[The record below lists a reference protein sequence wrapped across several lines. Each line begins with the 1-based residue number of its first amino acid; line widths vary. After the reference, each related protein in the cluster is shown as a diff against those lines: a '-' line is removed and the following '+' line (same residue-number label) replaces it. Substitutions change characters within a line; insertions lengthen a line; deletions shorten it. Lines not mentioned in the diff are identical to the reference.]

1 MRKRILAAVLAMF
14 VLTTS
19 SAFAAEKEITKEYTF
34 VTDKDAELEFAD
46 VGKGDLSEIPLEIE
60 IEGKTYNAVSAD
72 FSLAKKPPEVKKT
85 YKDLAKKEVPETIK
99 KDGEEL
105 KIIDTKWTE
114 TKRTAATGTK
124 RYYGY
129 NTQPEAPA
137 TKEITATL
145 PNGKTIT
152 VTGNF
157 IDIKRVKG
165 DFTKPFSVTAKFIG
179 GEDVENYILPDGS
192 KIPNDESI
200 PVFKGY
206 EDVILKNLGYS
217 TKNYRITG
225 GKWISDY
232 YTDDNGETCRKAK
245 FTGSQRGT
253 DWVATYRET
262 LTEDSPQYAIYS
274 ADCTYRSDDMTV
286 KATVAYEKESGI
298 NKTIL
303 MIAGIL
309 LALMVIAGVI
319 SGILMTAKKRK
330 KEETENERVAKRQK
344 GKKLW

>member
-1 MRKRILAAVLAMF
+1 MKKRILTTVLIFF
-14 VLTTS
+14 VLTTQI
-19 SAFAAEKEITKEYTF
+19 AFATQKEVTKEYTF
-34 VTDKDAELEFAD
+34 VTNKDAEIEFSD
-46 VGKGDLSEIPLEIE
+46 IGKGDLSEIPLSIE
-60 IEGKTYNAVSAD
+60 EGGKTYHAVSAD
-72 FSLAKKPPEVKKT
+72 FSLAKKPTEVKKT
-85 YKDLAKKEVPETIK
+85 YEDLDKKEVPKTIE

-124 RYYGY
+124 RYHGY

-157 IDIKRVKG
+157 VDIKRVKG

-179 GEDVENYILPDGS
+179 GEDVENYILHDGI

-232 YTDDNGETCRKAK
+232 YTDDNGETCRKAQ
-245 FTGSQRGT
+245 FTGTQRGT

-262 LTEDSPQYAIYS
+262 LTEDSVQYATYT

-286 KATVAYEKESGI
+286 KAAVSYQRESHL
-298 NKTIL
+298 KTIIIL
-303 MIAGIL
+303 TAAAIAIIAIFTAL
-309 LALMVIAGVI
+309 LL
-319 SGILMTAKKRK
+319 SFLKKKRDK
-330 KEETENERVAKRQK
+330 QQAEETNFEGYN
-344 GKKLW
+344 

>member
-1 MRKRILAAVLAMF
+1 MRKRILAAVLVMF

-34 VTDKDAELEFAD
+34 VTDKDAELEFTN

-60 IEGKTYNAVSAD
+60 IEGKTYHAVSAD
-72 FSLAKKPPEVKKT
+72 FSLAKKPTEVKKT
-85 YKDLAKKEVPETIK
+85 YEDLDKKEVPETIE

-114 TKRTAATGTK
+114 TKRTAATGIK

-145 PNGKTIT
+145 PSGQTIT

-157 IDIKRVKG
+157 VDIKRVKG
-165 DFTKPFSVTAKFIG
+165 DFTKPFEVTAKFIG

-217 TKNYRITG
+217 TKKYRITD

-232 YTDDNGETCRKAK
+232 YADDNGETCRMAK
-245 FTGSQRGT
+245 FTGTQRGT
-253 DWVATYRET
+253 DWVANYREV
-262 LTEDSPQYAIYS
+262 LSDASPSLATYT

-286 KATVAYEKESGI
+286 KAAVSYQRESHL
-298 NKTIL
+298 KTIIIL
-303 MIAGIL
+303 TAAAIAIIALFTAL
-309 LALMVIAGVI
+309 LL
-319 SGILMTAKKRK
+319 SFLKKKRDK
-330 KEETENERVAKRQK
+330 QQAEETNFEGYN
-344 GKKLW
+344 

>member
-1 MRKRILAAVLAMF
+1 MKKRILTTVLMIL
-14 VLTTS
+14 VLQAQF
-19 SAFAAEKEITKEYTF
+19 AFAAQKEVTKEYTF
-34 VTDKDAELEFAD
+34 VTNKDAELTFAD
-46 VGKGDLSEIPLEIE
+46 IGKGDLSEIPLTIDVD
-60 IEGKTYNAVSAD
+60 GKRYQAAEAE
-72 FSLAKKPPEVKKT
+72 FSLAKEPEKVTET
-85 YKDLAKKEVPETIK
+85 YEDLTSKDVPESIE
-99 KDGEEL
+99 KDGDVYTL
-105 KIIDTKWTE
+105 TDVKWTVS
-114 TKRTAATGTK
+114 KRTAATGTK

-145 PNGKTIT
+145 PNGKAIT

-157 IDIKRVKG
+157 VDIKRVKG
-165 DFTKPFSVTAKFIG
+165 DFTKPFEVTAKFIG

-217 TKNYRITG
+217 TQNYRITG
-225 GKWISDY
+225 GKWIADY
-232 YTDDNGETCRKAK
+232 YTDDSGEICRKAK
-245 FTGSQRGT
+245 FTGTQRGT

-262 LTEDSPQYAIYS
+262 LTEDSPQYASYS

-286 KATVAYEKESGI
+286 KAAVTYEKESGI
-298 NKTIL
+298 NKTVLI
-303 MIAGIL
+303 IAGIL
-309 LALMVIAGVI
+309 LTLMVIAGVI

-330 KEETENERVAKRQK
+330 KEETENESATKRQK
-344 GKKLW
+344 G

>member
-1 MRKRILAAVLAMF
+1 MRKRILAAVLVMF

-34 VTDKDAELEFAD
+34 VTDKDAELEFTN

-72 FSLAKKPPEVKKT
+72 FSLAKKPTEVKKT
-85 YKDLAKKEVPETIK
+85 YEDLDKKEVPETIE
-99 KDGEEL
+99 KDGEVYTL
-105 KIIDTKWTE
+105 TDVKWTE

-232 YTDDNGETCRKAK
+232 YTDNNGETCRKAQ
-245 FTGSQRGT
+245 FTGTQRGT

-262 LTEDSPQYAIYS
+262 LTEDSPQYAIYT
-274 ADCTYRSDDMTV
+274 ADCTYRSDNMTV
-286 KATVAYEKESGI
+286 KAAVSYQRESHL
-298 NKTIL
+298 KTIIIL
-303 MIAGIL
+303 TAAAIAIIALFTAL
-309 LALMVIAGVI
+309 LL
-319 SGILMTAKKRK
+319 SFLKKKRDK
-330 KEETENERVAKRQK
+330 QQAEETNFEGYN
-344 GKKLW
+344 

>member
-1 MRKRILAAVLAMF
+1 MKKRILTTVLIFF
-14 VLTTS
+14 VLTTQI
-19 SAFAAEKEITKEYTF
+19 AFATQKEVTKEYTF
-34 VTDKDAELEFAD
+34 VTNKDAEIEFSD
-46 VGKGDLSEIPLEIE
+46 IGKGDLSEIPLEIE
-60 IEGKTYNAVSAD
+60 IEGKTYHAVSAD
-72 FSLAKKPPEVKKT
+72 FSLAKKPTEVKKT
-85 YKDLAKKEVPETIK
+85 YEDLDKKEVPETIK

-105 KIIDTKWTE
+105 KLIATKWTE

-157 IDIKRVKG
+157 VDIKRVKG
-165 DFTKPFSVTAKFIG
+165 DFTKPFEVTAKFIG
-179 GEDVENYILPDGS
+179 DEDVESYILPDGS

-200 PVFKGY
+200 PAFRGY

-217 TKNYRITG
+217 TKNYRITS

-245 FTGSQRGT
+245 FSGTQRGT

-262 LTEDSPQYAIYS
+262 LTEDSVQYATYT

-286 KATVAYEKESGI
+286 KAVVTYEKEGMSFLMKALLIGSAAVI
-298 NKTIL
+298 IL
-303 MIAGIL
+303 AIFFIL
-309 LALMVIAGVI
+309 
-319 SGILMTAKKRK
+319 ILGRIRK
-330 KEETENERVAKRQK
+330 KEENAERKDV
-344 GKKLW
+344 

>member
-19 SAFAAEKEITKEYTF
+19 SAFAAENEITKEYTF

-46 VGKGDLSEIPLEIE
+46 VGKGDLSEIPLSIE
-60 IEGKTYNAVSAD
+60 VGGKTYHAVSAD
-72 FSLAKKPPEVKKT
+72 FSLEKKPTEVQKT
-85 YKDLAKKEVPETIK
+85 YEDLDKKEVPETIK

-105 KIIDTKWTE
+105 KLADTKWTE
-114 TKRTAATGTK
+114 TKRSAATGTK

-145 PNGKTIT
+145 PSGKTIT
-152 VTGNF
+152 VTGSF
-157 IDIKRVKG
+157 VDIKRVKG
-165 DFTKPFSVTAKFIG
+165 DFTKPFEVTAKFIG

-206 EDVILKNLGYS
+206 EDIILKNLGYS

-225 GKWISDY
+225 GKWITDY
-232 YTDDNGETCRKAK
+232 YDENGETCRKAQ
-245 FTGSQRGT
+245 FTGTQRGT

-262 LTEDSPQYAIYS
+262 LTENSVQYATYT

-330 KEETENERVAKRQK
+330 KEETENERAAKRQK

>member
-1 MRKRILAAVLAMF
+1 MKKRILTTVLILF
-14 VLTTS
+14 VLTTQI
-19 SAFAAEKEITKEYTF
+19 AFAAQKEVTKEYTF
-34 VTDKDAELEFAD
+34 VTNKDAQIEFSD
-46 VGKGDLSEIPLEIE
+46 IGKGDLSEIPLSIE
-60 IEGKTYNAVSAD
+60 EGGKTYQAVSAD
-72 FSLAKKPPEVKKT
+72 FSLEKKPIEVKKT
-85 YKDLAKKEVPETIK
+85 YEDLDKKEVPESIE

-105 KIIDTKWTE
+105 KLTNTKWTE
-114 TKRTAATGTK
+114 AKRSAASGTK

-157 IDIKRVKG
+157 VDIKRVKG
-165 DFTKPFSVTAKFIG
+165 DFTKPFEVTAKFIG
-179 GEDVENYILPDGS
+179 DEDVESYILPDGS

-200 PVFKGY
+200 PAFRGY

-217 TKNYRITG
+217 TKNYRITS

-245 FTGSQRGT
+245 FTGTQTGT

-262 LTEDSPQYAIYS
+262 LTEDSPQYAIYT
-274 ADCTYRSDDMTV
+274 ADCTYRSDNMTV
-286 KATVAYEKESGI
+286 KAVVTYEKSGMSFLMKALLI
-298 NKTIL
+298 GSAAVIIL
-303 MIAGIL
+303 AIFFIL
-309 LALMVIAGVI
+309 
-319 SGILMTAKKRK
+319 ILGRIRK
-330 KEETENERVAKRQK
+330 KEENAERKDV
-344 GKKLW
+344 

>member
-1 MRKRILAAVLAMF
+1 MKKRILTTVLILF
-14 VLTTS
+14 VLTTQI
-19 SAFAAEKEITKEYTF
+19 AFAAQKEVTKEYTF
-34 VTDKDAELEFAD
+34 VTNKDAEIEFSD
-46 VGKGDLSEIPLEIE
+46 IGKGDLSEIPLSIE
-60 IEGKTYNAVSAD
+60 VGGKTYNAVSAD
-72 FSLAKKPPEVKKT
+72 FSLAKKPTEVKKT
-85 YKDLAKKEVPETIK
+85 YEDLDKKEVPETIE
-99 KDGEEL
+99 KDGEVYTL
-105 KIIDTKWTE
+105 TDVKWTE

-129 NTQPEAPA
+129 NTKPDAP
-137 TKEITATL
+137 TEKEITATL
-145 PNGKTIT
+145 PDGSRIT
-152 VTGNF
+152 VTGKF
-157 IDIKRVKG
+157 VDIRRVQG
-165 DFTKPFSVTAKFIG
+165 GFDKPFAVTAKFIG
-179 GEDVENYILPDGS
+179 DADVANYILPDGS

-200 PVFKGY
+200 PVFRGY

-217 TKNYRITG
+217 TKNYRITD
-225 GKWISDY
+225 GKWITDY

-245 FTGSQRGT
+245 FTGTQRGT
-253 DWVATYRET
+253 DWVATYREV
-262 LTEDSPQYAIYS
+262 LSDASPSLATYT
-274 ADCTYRSDDMTV
+274 ADCTYRSDNMTV

-330 KEETENERVAKRQK
+330 KEETENERAAKRQK

>member
-1 MRKRILAAVLAMF
+1 MRKRILAAVLVMF

-34 VTDKDAELEFAD
+34 VTDKDAELEFTN

-60 IEGKTYNAVSAD
+60 IEGKTYHAVSAD
-72 FSLAKKPPEVKKT
+72 FSLAKKPTEVKKT
-85 YKDLAKKEVPETIK
+85 YEDLDKKEVPETIE

-114 TKRTAATGTK
+114 TKRTAATGIK

-145 PNGKTIT
+145 PSGQTIT

-157 IDIKRVKG
+157 VDIKRVKG
-165 DFTKPFSVTAKFIG
+165 DFTKPFEVTAKFIG

-217 TKNYRITG
+217 TKKYRITD

-232 YTDDNGETCRKAK
+232 YADDNGETCRMAK
-245 FTGSQRGT
+245 FTGTQRGT
-253 DWVATYRET
+253 DWVATYREV
-262 LTEDSPQYAIYS
+262 LSDASPSLATYT

-286 KATVAYEKESGI
+286 KAIVAYEKESGI

-330 KEETENERVAKRQK
+330 KEETENERAAKRQK

>member
-19 SAFAAEKEITKEYTF
+19 SAFAAENEITKEYTF

-46 VGKGDLSEIPLEIE
+46 VGKGDLSEIPLCIE
-60 IEGKTYNAVSAD
+60 VGGKTYHAVSAD
-72 FSLAKKPPEVKKT
+72 FSLEKKPTEVQKT
-85 YKDLAKKEVPETIK
+85 YEDLDKKEVPETIK
-99 KDGEEL
+99 KYGEEL
-105 KIIDTKWTE
+105 KLADTKWTE
-114 TKRTAATGTK
+114 TKRSAATGTK

-145 PNGKTIT
+145 PSGKTIT
-152 VTGNF
+152 VTGSF
-157 IDIKRVKG
+157 VDIKRVKG
-165 DFTKPFSVTAKFIG
+165 DFTKPFEVTAKFIG

-206 EDVILKNLGYS
+206 EDIILKNLGYS

-225 GKWISDY
+225 GKWITDY
-232 YTDDNGETCRKAK
+232 YDENGETCRKAQ
-245 FTGSQRGT
+245 FTGTQRGT

-262 LTEDSPQYAIYS
+262 LTENSVQYATYT

-330 KEETENERVAKRQK
+330 KEETENERAAKRQK

>member
-1 MRKRILAAVLAMF
+1 MRKRILAAVLVMF

-34 VTDKDAELEFAD
+34 VTDKDAELEFTN

-72 FSLAKKPPEVKKT
+72 FSLAKKPTEVKKT
-85 YKDLAKKEVPETIK
+85 YEDLDKKEVPETIE
-99 KDGEEL
+99 KDGEVYTL
-105 KIIDTKWTE
+105 TDVKWTE

-129 NTQPEAPA
+129 NTLPEAPA

-232 YTDDNGETCRKAK
+232 YTDNNGETCRKAQ
-245 FTGSQRGT
+245 FTGTQRGT

-262 LTEDSPQYAIYS
+262 LTEDSPQYAIYT
-274 ADCTYRSDDMTV
+274 ADCTYRSDNMTV
-286 KATVAYEKESGI
+286 KAAVSYQRESHL
-298 NKTIL
+298 KTIIIL
-303 MIAGIL
+303 TAAAIAIIALFTAL
-309 LALMVIAGVI
+309 LL
-319 SGILMTAKKRK
+319 SFLKKKRDK
-330 KEETENERVAKRQK
+330 QQAEETNFEGYN
-344 GKKLW
+344 

>member
-19 SAFAAEKEITKEYTF
+19 SAFAAENEITKEYTF

-72 FSLAKKPPEVKKT
+72 FSLEKKPTEVQKT
-85 YKDLAKKEVPETIK
+85 YEDLDKKEVPETIE

-114 TKRTAATGTK
+114 TKRSAATGTK

-145 PNGKTIT
+145 PSGKTIT
-152 VTGNF
+152 VTGSF
-157 IDIKRVKG
+157 VDIKRVKG
-165 DFTKPFSVTAKFIG
+165 DFTKPFEVTAKFIG

-206 EDVILKNLGYS
+206 EDVILNNLGYS

-225 GKWISDY
+225 GKWITDY
-232 YTDDNGETCRKAK
+232 YDENGETCRKAQ
-245 FTGSQRGT
+245 FTGTQRGT

-262 LTEDSPQYAIYS
+262 LTEDSVQYATYT
-274 ADCTYRSDDMTV
+274 ADCTYRSDNMTV
-286 KATVAYEKESGI
+286 KAVVTYEKEGMSFLMKSLLIGSAAVI
-298 NKTIL
+298 IL
-303 MIAGIL
+303 AIFFIL
-309 LALMVIAGVI
+309 
-319 SGILMTAKKRK
+319 ILGRIRK
-330 KEETENERVAKRQK
+330 KEENAERKDV
-344 GKKLW
+344 